1 MKYIYTLM
9 LFALLFSV
17 GCSKTASDN
26 VKTSGFYAT
35 YRITGNN
42 QNSATCTATFQV
54 GGPTGTYLDLS
65 STDSITC
72 DGQSMNRSEFAG
84 IVTYSANVSYVVGK
98 TYNIVLSR
106 AGEGDY
112 ISSAVLPEAIIGYSP
127 SGTPSYQKANAI
139 NISWT
144 PSNSNEDNMYVYLNY
159 TAGGSSYSYS
169 ENDTAPESGV
179 GMGFGATET
188 QVSPPVAGT
197 WNATLKFQRYCNG
210 IMSSGLDGDM
220 RAEQQVTV
228 NVTLTD

>member
-1 MKYIYTLM
+1 MKYIYTFM
-9 LFALLFSV
+9 LFVLLFSV

-84 IVTYSANVSYVVGK
+84 IVSYSANVTYVVGK
-98 TYNIVLSR
+98 TYDIVLSR

-112 ISSAVLPEAIIGYSP
+112 ISSAVLPEAISGYSP
-127 SGTPSYQKANAI
+127 SGAPSYQKGSPI

-144 PSNSNEDNMYVYLNY
+144 PSSSNSDNIYVYLNY
-159 TAGGSSYSYS
+159 TANGSSYSYS

-179 GMGFGATET
+179 GTGFSTTET
-188 QVSPPVAGT
+188 QVSPPVTGT
-197 WNATLKFQRYCNG
+197 WNATLKFQRYRDG
-210 IMSSGLDGDM
+210 IMSSELDGNM
-220 RAEQQVTV
+220 LAEQQITV
-228 NVTLTD
+228 SVTLTD